1 MNLISTCLAI
11 ERHLNDQTID
21 DAETAEID
29 YLDEDVAYIFDL
41 IRFAGEAVS
50 RASRARRDKAC
61 EGDEGIHLDWL
72 FNHELGAKESWNHE
86 FSLCERAGSVI
97 DNTMKIFSNTLK
109 LLMPGLYVS
118 TDLAELEIPTD
129 YVNLIKFQRLYI

>member
-41 IRFAGEAVS
+41 IRFAVLFFSCLDDIMDRHFGEAVS

-72 FNHELGAKESWNHE
+72 F
-86 FSLCERAGSVI
+86 VI
-97 DNTMKIFSNTLK
+97 MN
-109 LLMPGLYVS
+109 
-118 TDLAELEIPTD
+118 
-129 YVNLIKFQRLYI
+129 